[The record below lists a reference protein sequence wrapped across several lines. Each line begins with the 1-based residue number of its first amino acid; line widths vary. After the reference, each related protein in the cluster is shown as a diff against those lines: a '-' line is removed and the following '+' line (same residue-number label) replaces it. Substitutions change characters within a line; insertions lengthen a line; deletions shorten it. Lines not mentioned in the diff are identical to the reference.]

1 MTTDCTLQRYL
12 FQGPGRREIVATFD
26 GGRISSDGGL
36 PLVSEV
42 DRRRRIVE
50 RFAACFEDSRQPG
63 SVEHSV
69 VELLRQRL
77 YALASGYEDLN
88 DHEELRTDALLAA
101 VVGKADPEG
110 QTRKRE
116 RDRGAALAGKSTLN
130 RLEWGVASEATQDRY
145 RRIAISPEAV
155 DRFFVELFLDAYN
168 EPPEEIVL
176 DLDATDDPLH
186 GAQEG
191 RFFHGYYG
199 HYCYLPLYVFCGRH
213 LLCARLRR
221 SDIDASAGSVEELE
235 RIVGQ
240 IREAWPETRILV
252 RGDSGF
258 ARENLMCW
266 CEEHGVDY
274 ILGLARNPRLQAR
287 LEPAFERAHELCE
300 QTGEPVRV
308 FDEWMHETLKTWNR
322 KRRVIGKA
330 EITHKGENPRFIVT
344 SLEGNARKLYEQIYC
359 ARGDME
365 NRIKEQQLDLFAT
378 RTPGRLMRV
387 NQIRLWLASVAY
399 VLLDELRRW
408 GLAGTRLET
417 AYCSTLRLKLL
428 KIGARVR
435 ITSRKVWVSLASSCP
450 DQDLFAH
457 AWNQLQR
464 AGPANV

>member
-1 MTTDCTLQRYL
+1 MSTDCTAQRFL

-36 PLVSEV
+36 PLLSEV

-50 RFAACFEDSRQPG
+50 RFAACFEDAREPG
-63 SVEHSV
+63 SVEHTV

-88 DHEELRTDALLAA
+88 DHDELRSDALLAA
-101 VVGKADPEG
+101 VVGKTDPEG
-110 QTRKRE
+110 KERKRA
-116 RDRGAALAGKSTLN
+116 RDRGSALAGKSTLN
-130 RLEWGVASEATQDRY
+130 RLEWGVASEAAEDRY

-155 DRFFVELFLDAYN
+155 DRFFVDVFLDAYD

-191 RFFHGYYG
+191 RFFHAYYG

-213 LLCARLRR
+213 LLCARMRR
-221 SDIDASAGSVEELE
+221 SNIDAAAGSVEEIS
-235 RIVGQ
+235 RIVSQ
-240 IREAWPETRILV
+240 IREVWAEVKIVV
-252 RGDSGF
+252 RADSGF
-258 ARENLMCW
+258 ARDSLMSW
-266 CEEHGVDY
+266 CEEHGVDFC
-274 ILGLARNPRLQAR
+274 LGLARNSRLQAR
-287 LEPAFERAHELCE
+287 LEPAFDRAHELCE
-300 QTGEPVRV
+300 ESGEPERV
-308 FDEWMHETLKTWNR
+308 FDEWMHETLKSWSRT
-322 KRRVIGKA
+322 RRVIGKA

-344 SLEGNARKLYEQIYC
+344 SLEGDPKRLYEETYC

-387 NQIRLWLASVAY
+387 NQIRLWLSSVAY
-399 VLLDELRRW
+399 VLIDELRRW
-408 GLAGTRLET
+408 GLRGTALET
-417 AYCSTLRLKLL
+417 AYCSTVRLKLI

-435 ITSRKVWVSLASSCP
+435 VTTRKVWVSLASSHP
-450 DQDLFAH
+450 HQELFAL

-464 AGPANV
+464 AGPAVA